1 MPFWKQFLLCIV
13 VIVAGFAAWVYFV
26 PTAGETMRNAGIPDN
41 LVSMIAPKA
50 DDTADAGSEQA
61 QGAGQPR
68 GGQGQGGEGQ
78 GQNRRNGGGGNGGGG
93 RNSAV
98 LVATQAVV
106 QGVVND
112 RLNAIGTGD
121 AIRSVAV
128 TPQAT
133 GTIREILIKSGDVVK
148 QGQVLAKLDS
158 EEQVIAQGQAQVSLN
173 SALEKSNLYHNIKS
187 SVSRMDVFD
196 SEIAEQNARLQL
208 QAADL
213 NLSRRNIVAPIDGI
227 VGIVPVNIGD
237 NVTTSTPIVTL
248 DDRSEILVDFWVPE
262 RFANT
267 VSVGQAVEATS
278 VARPGKVFSGVLEAV
293 DNRIDPASRTLRL
306 RGRIDNASDELRAG
320 MSFAVGMKFAGDKY
334 PAVSPL
340 SVQWDSQGSFV
351 WRVTDDKSH
360 KVRVTVVQRNPDF
373 VLVQA
378 DELKDGDQIVTQGLQ
393 RVREN
398 GGVRVAT
405 DVASNDKV
413 AAQ

>member
-1 MPFWKQFLLCIV
+1 MPFWKQFALCIV
-13 VIVAGFAAWVYFV
+13 VILAGFAAWVYFV
-26 PTAGETMRNAGIPDN
+26 PGAGETMRNAGIPDN
-41 LVSMIAPKA
+41 IVSMIAPKGEEA
-50 DDTADAGSEQA
+50 ADAGAQA
-61 QGAGQPR
+61 QG
-68 GGQGQGGEGQ
+68 GGQGQGAQGQ
-78 GQNRRNGGGGNGGGG
+78 GQGRRNSGG
-93 RNSAV
+93 RNAAV
-98 LVATQAVV
+98 LVVTQAVV

-133 GTIREILIKSGDVVK
+133 GTIREILIKSGDMVK

-158 EEQVIAQGQAQVSLN
+158 EEQVIAQGQAQVALN
-173 SALEKSNLYHNIKS
+173 SALEKSNLYHSIKS

-208 QAADL
+208 QAAEL
-213 NLSRRNIVAPIDGI
+213 NLTRRNIVAPIDGI

-248 DDRSEILVDFWVPE
+248 DDRTEILVDYWVPE

-267 VSVGQAVEATS
+267 VSVGQTVEATS

-293 DNRIDPASRTLRL
+293 DNRIDSASRTLRL
-306 RGRIDNASDELRAG
+306 RGRIDNGSDELRAG
-320 MSFAVGMKFAGDKY
+320 MSFAVSMKFAGDKY
-334 PAVSPL
+334 PAVNPL
-340 SVQWDSQGSFV
+340 SVQWDAQGSFV
-351 WRVTDDKSH
+351 WQVTDDKSH
-360 KVRVTVVQRNPDF
+360 KVRVTVVQRNPDY
-373 VLVQA
+373 VLVKG
-378 DELKDGDQIVTQGLQ
+378 ELKDGDLIVTQGLQ

-398 GGVRVAT
+398 GAVRVAT

>member
-1 MPFWKQFLLCIV
+1 MPFWKQFVLCIV
-13 VIVAGFAAWVYFV
+13 VIMAGFAAWVYFV
-26 PTAGETMRNAGIPDN
+26 PGAGETMRNAGIPDN
-41 LVSMIAPKA
+41 IVSMIAPKA
-50 DDTADAGSEQA
+50 DETADAQQA
-61 QGAGQPR
+61 
-68 GGQGQGGEGQ
+68 QGQGGQDQGQ
-78 GQNRRNGGGGNGGGG
+78 GQSRRNGGGNGGGG
-93 RNSAV
+93 GRNAAT
-98 LVATQAVV
+98 LVVTQAVV
-106 QGVVND
+106 QGIVND

-133 GTIREILIKSGDVVK
+133 GTIREILIKSGDMVK

-158 EEQVIAQGQAQVSLN
+158 EEQVIAQGQAQVALT
-173 SALEKSNLYHNIKS
+173 SALEKSNLYHSIKS

-208 QAADL
+208 QAAEL
-213 NLSRRNIVAPIDGI
+213 NLTRRNIVAPIDGI

-248 DDRSEILVDFWVPE
+248 DDRTEILVDYWVPE

-267 VSVGQAVEATS
+267 VSVGQGVEATS

-306 RGRIDNASDELRAG
+306 RGRIDNRSDELRAG
-320 MSFAVGMKFAGDKY
+320 MSFSVSMKFAGDRY
-334 PAVSPL
+334 PAVNPL
-340 SVQWDSQGSFV
+340 SVQWDAQGSFV
-351 WRVTDDKSH
+351 WRVTDNKSH
-360 KVRVTVVQRNPDF
+360 KVRVTVVQRNPDY
-373 VLVQA
+373 VLVNA
-378 DELKDGDQIVTQGLQ
+378 DLDDGDQIVTQGLQ

-398 GGVRVAT
+398 AAVRVAT

>member
-1 MPFWKQFLLCIV
+1 MPFWKQFVLCIV
-13 VIVAGFAAWVYFV
+13 VIMAGFAAWVYFV
-26 PTAGETMRNAGIPDN
+26 PGAGETMRNAGIPDN
-41 LVSMIAPKA
+41 IVSMIAPKA
-50 DDTADAGSEQA
+50 DETADAQQA
-61 QGAGQPR
+61 
-68 GGQGQGGEGQ
+68 QGQGGQDQGQ
-78 GQNRRNGGGGNGGGG
+78 GQSRRNGGGNGGGG
-93 RNSAV
+93 GRNAAT
-98 LVATQAVV
+98 LVVTQAVV
-106 QGVVND
+106 QGIVND

-133 GTIREILIKSGDVVK
+133 GTIREILIKSGDMVK

-158 EEQVIAQGQAQVSLN
+158 EEQVIAQGQAQVALN
-173 SALEKSNLYHNIKS
+173 SALEKSNLYHSIKS

-208 QAADL
+208 QAAEL
-213 NLSRRNIVAPIDGI
+213 NLTRRNIVAPIDGI

-248 DDRSEILVDFWVPE
+248 DDRTEILVDYWVPE

-267 VSVGQAVEATS
+267 VSVGQGVEATS

-306 RGRIDNASDELRAG
+306 RGRIDNRSDELRAG
-320 MSFAVGMKFAGDKY
+320 MSFSVSMKFAGDRY
-334 PAVSPL
+334 PAVNPL
-340 SVQWDSQGSFV
+340 SVQWDAQGSFV
-351 WRVTDDKSH
+351 WQVTDNKSH
-360 KVRVTVVQRNPDF
+360 KVRVTVVQRNPDY
-373 VLVQA
+373 VLVNA
-378 DELKDGDQIVTQGLQ
+378 DLDDGDQIVTQGLQ

-398 GGVRVAT
+398 GAVRVAT

>member
-1 MPFWKQFLLCIV
+1 MPFWKQFALCIV
-13 VIVAGFAAWVYFV
+13 VILAGFAAWVYFV
-26 PTAGETMRNAGIPDN
+26 PGAGETMRNAGIPDN
-41 LVSMIAPKA
+41 IVSMIAPKGEEA
-50 DDTADAGSEQA
+50 ADAGAQA
-61 QGAGQPR
+61 QG
-68 GGQGQGGEGQ
+68 GGQGQGAQGQ
-78 GQNRRNGGGGNGGGG
+78 GQGRRNSGG
-93 RNSAV
+93 RNAAV
-98 LVATQAVV
+98 LVVTQAVV

-133 GTIREILIKSGDVVK
+133 GTIREILIKSGDMVK

-158 EEQVIAQGQAQVSLN
+158 EEQVIAQGQAQVALN
-173 SALEKSNLYHNIKS
+173 SALEKSNLYHSIKS

-196 SEIAEQNARLQL
+196 PEIAEQNARLQL
-208 QAADL
+208 QAAEL
-213 NLSRRNIVAPIDGI
+213 NLTRRNIVAPIDGI

-248 DDRSEILVDFWVPE
+248 DDRTEILVDYWVPE

-306 RGRIDNASDELRAG
+306 RGRIDNGSDELRAG
-320 MSFAVGMKFAGDKY
+320 MSFAVSMKFAGDKY
-334 PAVSPL
+334 PAVNPL
-340 SVQWDSQGSFV
+340 SVQWDAQGSFV
-351 WRVTDDKSH
+351 WQVTDDKSH
-360 KVRVTVVQRNPDF
+360 KVRVTVVQRNPDY
-373 VLVQA
+373 VLVKG
-378 DELKDGDQIVTQGLQ
+378 ELKDGDLIVTQGLQ

-398 GGVRVAT
+398 GAVRVAT

>member
-1 MPFWKQFLLCIV
+1 MPFWKQFVLCLV
-13 VIVAGFAAWVYFV
+13 VIIAGFAAWVYFV
-26 PTAGETMRNAGIPDN
+26 PGAGETMRNAGIPDSI
-41 LVSMIAPKA
+41 VSRILPKSEEA
-50 DDTADAGSEQA
+50 ADAGAGQA
-61 QGAGQPR
+61 QGGQA
-68 GGQGQGGEGQ
+68 QGQGQ
-78 GQNRRNGGGGNGGGG
+78 GQNRRNGGGGGG
-93 RNSAV
+93 RNGAV
-98 LVATQAVV
+98 LVVTQAVV

-133 GTIREILIKSGDVVK
+133 GTIREILIKSGDMVK

-158 EEQVIAQGQAQVSLN
+158 EEQVIAQGQAQVALN
-173 SALEKSNLYHNIKS
+173 SALEKSSLYHNIKS

-213 NLSRRNIVAPIDGI
+213 NLQRRNIVAPIDGI

-248 DDRSEILVDFWVPE
+248 DDRTEILVDYWVPE

-267 VSVGQAVEATS
+267 VSVGQVVEATS
-278 VARPGKVFSGVLEAV
+278 VARPGKIFSGVLEAV
-293 DNRIDPASRTLRL
+293 DNRIDAASRTLRL
-306 RGRIDNASDELRAG
+306 RGRIDNSSDELRAG
-320 MSFAVGMKFAGDKY
+320 MSFAVSMKFAGDKY
-334 PAVSPL
+334 PAVNPL
-340 SVQWDSQGSFV
+340 SVQWDAQGSFV

-360 KVRVTVVQRNPDF
+360 KVRVTVVQRNPDY
-373 VLVQA
+373 VLVKA
-378 DELKDGDQIVTQGLQ
+378 DLKDGDQIVTQGLQ

-398 GGVRVAT
+398 GAVRTAT
-405 DVASNDKV
+405 DVAANDKV

>member
-1 MPFWKQFLLCIV
+1 MPFWKQFALCIV
-13 VIVAGFAAWVYFV
+13 VILAGFAAWVYFV
-26 PTAGETMRNAGIPDN
+26 PGAGETMRNAGVPDN
-41 LVSMIAPKA
+41 IVSRIAPKGEEA
-50 DDTADAGSEQA
+50 AEAGAQQA
-61 QGAGQPR
+61 QGGQ
-68 GGQGQGGEGQ
+68 GQ
-78 GQNRRNGGGGNGGGG
+78 GQNRRNGGGGGG
-93 RNSAV
+93 RNAAV
-98 LVATQAVV
+98 LVVTQAVV

-133 GTIREILIKSGDVVK
+133 GTIREILIKSGDMVK

-158 EEQVIAQGQAQVSLN
+158 EEQVIAQGQAQVALN
-173 SALEKSNLYHNIKS
+173 SALEKSNLYHSIKS

-208 QAADL
+208 QAAEL
-213 NLSRRNIVAPIDGI
+213 NLTRRNIVAPIDGI

-248 DDRSEILVDFWVPE
+248 DDRTEILVDYWVPE

-267 VSVGQAVEATS
+267 VSVGQTVEATS

-293 DNRIDPASRTLRL
+293 DNRIDSASRTLRL
-306 RGRIDNASDELRAG
+306 RGRIDNGSDELRAG
-320 MSFAVGMKFAGDKY
+320 MSFAVSMKFAGDKY
-334 PAVSPL
+334 PAVNPL
-340 SVQWDSQGSFV
+340 SVQWDAQGSFV
-351 WRVTDDKSH
+351 WQVTDDKSH
-360 KVRVTVVQRNPDF
+360 KVRVTVVQRNPDY
-373 VLVQA
+373 VLVKG
-378 DELKDGDQIVTQGLQ
+378 ELKDGDLIVTQGLQ
-393 RVREN
+393 RAREN
-398 GGVRVAT
+398 GAVRVAT

>member
-1 MPFWKQFLLCIV
+1 MPFWKQFLLCVV
-13 VIVAGFAAWVYFV
+13 VIIAGFAAWVYFV
-26 PTAGETMRNAGIPDN
+26 PGAGDAMRNAGIPDN
-41 LVSMIAPKA
+41 LVSMVSPKA
-50 DDTADAGSEQA
+50 DESADAATPQA
-61 QGAGQPR
+61 QGGA
-68 GGQGQGGEGQ
+68 QGQGGQQAQGQ
-78 GQNRRNGGGGNGGGG
+78 GRRNGGAGGGG
-93 RNSAV
+93 RNASV
-98 LVATQAVV
+98 LVVAQAVV

-133 GTIREILIKSGDVVK
+133 GTIREILIKSGEMVK

-158 EEQVIAQGQAQVSLN
+158 EEQVIAQGQAQVALN
-173 SALEKSNLYHNIKS
+173 SALEKSNLYHSIKS

-208 QAADL
+208 QAAEL
-213 NLSRRNIVAPIDGI
+213 NLTRRNIVAPIDGI

-248 DDRSEILVDFWVPE
+248 DDRSEILVDYWVPE

-267 VSVGQAVEATS
+267 VSVGQPVEATS

-306 RGRIDNASDELRAG
+306 RARIDNSSDELRAG
-320 MSFAVGMKFAGDKY
+320 MSFAVSMKFAGDNY
-334 PAVSPL
+334 PAVNPL

-351 WRVTDDKSH
+351 WQVTDEKSH
-360 KVRVTVVQRNPDF
+360 KVRVTVVQRNPDY
-373 VLVQA
+373 VLVKA
-378 DELKDGDQIVTQGLQ
+378 DLKDGDQIVTQGLQ

-398 GGVRVAT
+398 GAVRVAT